1 MKCQKDFGRK
11 SLKNNTYMKEA
22 MCEHSLFLCKKSSCA
37 NINEN
42 AKPNGEKDNVRICDS
57 ANIYFRKE

>member
-1 MKCQKDFGRK
+1 MRV
-11 SLKNNTYMKEA
+11 
-22 MCEHSLFLCKKSSCA
+22 HSLFLCEKVSCE

-57 ANIYFRKE
+57 ANIKFRRIKD

>member
-1 MKCQKDFGRK
+1 
-11 SLKNNTYMKEA
+11 MKEA
-22 MCEHSLFLCKKSSCA
+22 MCEHSLFLCEKSSCA

-57 ANIYFRKE
+57 ANIKFRRI